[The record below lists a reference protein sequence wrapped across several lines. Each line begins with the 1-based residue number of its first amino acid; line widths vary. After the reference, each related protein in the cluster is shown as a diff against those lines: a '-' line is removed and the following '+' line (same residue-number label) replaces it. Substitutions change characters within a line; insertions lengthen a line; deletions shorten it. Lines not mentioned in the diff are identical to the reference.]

1 MDTVAIIGTQW
12 GDEGKGKIV
21 DTISENSNYCVR
33 FQGGSNAGHTIIAN
47 NKTFKL
53 RLTPSGVIQG
63 AIGIVGSGCVVNLD
77 VLEQE
82 ITNLELPKE
91 KLLLDNKSTLI
102 LPLYLRIDSEREEKR
117 NKPIGTTKNGI
128 GVAYEQKASR
138 SAFRAED
145 LKNPSVWVDKARGVV
160 TRYFSDKEA
169 MNREVDE
176 IITYLSHHAS
186 FFKERIKDT
195 GEILHQA
202 FLRGERVVIEG
213 AQGTLLDITHGTY
226 PFVTSS
232 TTISGGISAGIG
244 CALPRNSEIIGV
256 TKAYCTRVGAGEF
269 PSEETGEIEKL
280 LQTKGKEIGVVT
292 GRRRRCG
299 WLNLDELKYAH
310 RLNGFTQI
318 AITKVDVLDDFEQV
332 KVLVDGEFVAFE
344 GWENSSNATSYSDLH
359 PNLKKYLSYIEGQ
372 VGVKIGIVSTGPR
385 REDTIFV

>member
-1 MDTVAIIGTQW
+1 MSTVAVIGTQW

-21 DTISENSNYCVR
+21 DTISESSNYCVR

-82 ITNLELPKE
+82 ITSLELPKE

-160 TRYFSDKEA
+160 TRYFSDKETI
-169 MNREVDE
+169 NREVDE
-176 IITYLSHHAS
+176 IITHLSHHAS

-202 FLRGERVVIEG
+202 FLREERVVIEG

-269 PSEETGEIEKL
+269 PSEEEGEIEKL

-332 KVLVDGEFVAFE
+332 KVLVNGELVAFE